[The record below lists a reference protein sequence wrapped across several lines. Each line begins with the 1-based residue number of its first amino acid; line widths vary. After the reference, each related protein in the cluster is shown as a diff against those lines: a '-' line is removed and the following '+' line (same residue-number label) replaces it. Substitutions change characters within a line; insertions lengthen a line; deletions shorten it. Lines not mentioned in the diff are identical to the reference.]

1 MTEKRKPHYDLAAIQ
16 TQFVRPEGYR
26 ITVTAQNFAFGV
38 LGLDREGVVALV
50 CSVQRSHFVKSMT
63 SFADYRIWQD
73 VYHLP
78 FEDMVLYVK
87 FTKDKDGFY
96 LLISLKDR

>member
-16 TQFVRPEGYR
+16 AQFARAGGYR
-26 ITVTAQNFAFGV
+26 ITVTAQDFAFGV
-38 LGLDREGVVALV
+38 LGLDREGVVSLV
-50 CSVQRSHFVKSMT
+50 SNVQRSHFVKSMT
-63 SFADYRIWQD
+63 SFGDYRTWQD

-78 FEDMVLYVK
+78 FEDVVLYIK
-87 FTKDKDGFY
+87 FTKDKDAFY